1 MSELVHALVIPVK
14 FHRLRFLSVIG
25 GFLDGQTF
33 DFSSGLNCF
42 IGARGTGKTTVLEL
56 ARYALDMLPSCDSNP
71 IERRRIESLMKHNL
85 AGGCVRL
92 GIETKDGLVYVI
104 SRYWGE
110 EPMVLTADG
119 QPTGV
124 TLHNGGIFKAD
135 VYSQNELQ
143 RIADHVTVQ
152 LHLIDNFETQ
162 RIAEVQLELFRLQ
175 SLLATNAAQ
184 ILPIQRRLAALR
196 EELNMLPNVESRL
209 IALATDNGHGSDEI
223 NHLYSLRGLRYREQ
237 RVVDG
242 VGELL
247 GTTANNL
254 AGLSRLVSR
263 EVASVQDRDVAEGP
277 NGGLLKNIMQHL
289 CACGRDIDHLLDL
302 AQRRVENAKQE
313 VNDEG
318 SRLSTIHKEQ
328 ELTFHT
334 LIENYRQPHGKAA
347 ERMQLE
353 KLHNDLLAKRRTS
366 EVARREVVA
375 LQQHRTTLL
384 ERLSELR
391 DKRFAVRKAVAD
403 RISESL
409 APSIRVTISQYGN
422 PEYYCRLLEGSLR
435 NTHMKHGVVAHKLA
449 NAFCPIE
456 LSDVL
461 RRKDVPILVDKA
473 ELSQDQAE
481 KSIAALSDDSILFE
495 LETVE
500 MLDRPRIE
508 LKDGEEYKDSLML
521 SAGQKCTAILPI
533 LLLDSAN
540 PLLIDQPEDNLDNR
554 FIFEKV
560 IGSIH
565 NIKQWRQLIFVTHNP
580 NIPVLANAEKV
591 FVLESDGSTARIVNE
606 GSVEECKTEIVTLL
620 EGGEEAFNRRKER
633 YSC

>member
-1 MSELVHALVIPVK
+1 MSTPRPARVIPVK
-14 FHRLRFLSVIG
+14 YHCLRFLSVIG

-33 DFSSGLNCF
+33 EFSSGLNCL

-56 ARYALDMLPSCDSNP
+56 ARYALNMLPSYDSNP
-71 IERRRIESLMKHNL
+71 IERRRIESLMKRNL

-92 GIETKDGLVYVI
+92 GIETRDGLVYVV

-135 VYSQNELQ
+135 IYSQNEVE
-143 RIADHVTVQ
+143 RIADHVTMQ
-152 LHLIDNFETQ
+152 LHLIDNFEAQ
-162 RIAEVQLELFRLQ
+162 QIADVQLELFRLQ
-175 SLLATNAAQ
+175 SLLTTNAAQ
-184 ILPIQRRLAALR
+184 ILPIQRRLAALG
-196 EELNMLPNVESRL
+196 EELNMLPNVESQL
-209 IALATDNGHGSDEI
+209 MALAADNGHGSDEI
-223 NHLYSLRGLRYREQ
+223 NHLYSLKGLRYREQ

-247 GTTANNL
+247 GTTANDL
-254 AGLSRLVSR
+254 ARLSRLISR

-277 NGGLLKNIMQHL
+277 NDGLLENIMQHF
-289 CACGRDIDHLLDL
+289 CACGRDIDRLLDL

-313 VNDEG
+313 VDDEG

-334 LIENYRQPHGKAA
+334 LIEKYRQPQSKAA

-353 KLHNDLLAKRRTS
+353 KLHNDLLAKRSASEAARK
-366 EVARREVVA
+366 EVAA
-375 LQQHRTTLL
+375 LQQHRTALL
-384 ERLSELR
+384 TRLSELR
-391 DKRFAVRKAVAD
+391 DKRFAVRKVVAD

-409 APSIRVTISQYGN
+409 APDIRVTISQYGN
-422 PEYYCRLLEGSLR
+422 PECYCRLLEESLR
-435 NTHMKHGVVAHKLA
+435 NTHVKHGVVAHKLA

-461 RRKDVPILVDKA
+461 RRKDAPILVDKA

-481 KSIAALSDDSILFE
+481 KTIAALSDDSVLFE

-500 MLDRPRIE
+500 MLDRPQIE

-521 SAGQKCTAILPI
+521 STGQKCTAILPI

-560 IGSIH
+560 IGSIR

-591 FVLESDGSTARIVNE
+591 FVLESDGLAARIANE
-606 GSVEECKTEIVTLL
+606 GSVEECKAEIVTLL